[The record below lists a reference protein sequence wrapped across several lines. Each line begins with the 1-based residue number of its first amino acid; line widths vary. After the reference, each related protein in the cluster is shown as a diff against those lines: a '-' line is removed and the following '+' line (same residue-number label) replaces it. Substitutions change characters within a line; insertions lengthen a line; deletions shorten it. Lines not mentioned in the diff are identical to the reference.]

1 MSQVEVSR
9 RFAVGAEALGELG
22 THFRVWAPAASRVSV
37 VERGRAD
44 DRRTREHPL
53 RREPTGYFAALVAG
67 LGAGAQY
74 SFRLDDTNV
83 LYPDPASRFQPDGPH
98 GPSEI
103 VDPTRYAW
111 KETGFAGPPQRGQVI
126 YELHV
131 GTFTQEGT
139 YLAAERELSRLAAL
153 GVTTIELLPLAEF
166 PGDFGWGYDGVA
178 LWAPTHLYGPPDA
191 LRAFIDSAHA
201 QRIAVILDVVY
212 NHLGPDGNYLDR
224 FASDYFTDRHANEWG
239 KALNFDGP
247 NSGPVRE
254 FFRENAA
261 YWIDEYRL
269 DGLRLDATQ
278 MIIDDSPRHV
288 LAELTARARAAG
300 RAQGR
305 AVFVCAENEPQ
316 DPRFVADSAQG
327 GYGCDALWNDDFHH
341 TAVVAMTGRREAY
354 YYDYTGSSQEL
365 ISALKWGYLFQGQHY
380 AWQRKRRG
388 RPALAVEAHHFVSY
402 LENHDQV
409 ANSLRGDRLSQL
421 TSPATL
427 RAMTA
432 LWLLSP
438 PTPMLFQGQEYGTTV
453 PFRYFADHRGE
464 LAERVRAGRREFV
477 QQFQSVREGVADAE
491 LLAPHDRI
499 SFEQCKLH
507 AGASDPHGSMW
518 ALHRDLLL
526 LRKTDPAF
534 CRQRA
539 ELVHGAVL
547 GAKAFLLRFFC
558 DEGDRLIVVNLG
570 MDLVLEPAPEPLLAP
585 PAGSDWHLLLSS
597 EDAKYGGLG
606 YRAPHTDG
614 RWTLSASATYVL
626 CAKDPT

>member
-1 MSQVEVSR
+1 MSQLEVPR
-9 RFAVGAEALGELG
+9 RFAVGAEAHRELG

-37 VERGRAD
+37 VERDRAD
-44 DRRTREHPL
+44 ERRSHEHPL
-53 RREPTGYFAALVAG
+53 RREPTGYFSDLVPG
-67 LGAGAQY
+67 LGPGARY
-74 SFRLDDTNV
+74 AFRLDDSRE

-98 GPSEI
+98 GPSE
-103 VDPTRYAW
+103 VVEPTRYAW
-111 KETGFAGPPQRGQVI
+111 KERGFTGPPERGQVI

-131 GTFTQEGT
+131 GTFTREGT
-139 YLAAERELSRLAAL
+139 YVAAERELPRLAAL

-166 PGDFGWGYDGVA
+166 PGDFGWGYDGVG
-178 LWAPTHLYGPPDA
+178 LWAPTHLYGRPDE
-191 LRAFIDSAHA
+191 LRAFVDSAHA

-212 NHLGPDGNYLDR
+212 NHLGPDGNYLER
-224 FASDYFTDRHANEWG
+224 FSSDYFTDRHANEWG

-254 FFRENAA
+254 FFCENAA

-278 MIIDDSPRHV
+278 MMLDDSPRHV
-288 LAELTARARAAG
+288 VAELTARARAAG

-305 AVFVCAENEPQ
+305 AVFICAENEPQ
-316 DPRFVADSAQG
+316 DPRFVADTEQG

-354 YYDYTGSSQEL
+354 YYDYTGSAQEL

-380 AWQRKRRG
+380 SWQRKARG

-409 ANSLRGDRLSQL
+409 ANSLRGDRLSRL

-438 PTPMLFQGQEYGTTV
+438 PTPMLFQGQEFGTTV
-453 PFRYFADHRGE
+453 LFRYFADHRGE
-464 LAERVRAGRREFV
+464 LAERVKVGRREFV
-477 QQFQSVREGVADAE
+477 EQFQSVREGAADAE
-491 LLAPHDRI
+491 LLAPNHRV
-499 SFEQCKLH
+499 SFEQCKLD
-507 AGASDPHGSMW
+507 AGARDALCPMW
-518 ALHRDLLL
+518 ALHRDLLE

-539 ELVHGAVL
+539 DLMYGAVL
-547 GAKAFLLRFFC
+547 GPKAFLLRFFC
-558 DEGDRLIVVNLG
+558 DAGDRLIVVNLG
-570 MDLVLEPAPEPLLAP
+570 TDLVLDPAPEPLLAP
-585 PAGSDWHLLLSS
+585 PAGSDWQLLFSS
-597 EDAKYGGLG
+597 EAAKYGGVG
-606 YRAPHTDG
+606 YRAPCTDG
-614 RWTLSASATYVL
+614 RWALTASATYVL
-626 CAKDPT
+626 CARERT